1 MIMRTLRLLPLASG
15 IAAML
20 VLGGAADALAT
31 GVHPAVSCGLPCDP
45 IGNHLLQILIVK
57 IVSLLPFML

>member
-1 MIMRTLRLLPLASG
+1 MASG

-31 GVHPAVSCGLPCDP
+31 SLHPAVSCGEPCDP
-45 IGNHLLQILIVK
+45 IGNHFLQVLIVG
-57 IVSLLPFML
+57 IESLLGL

>member
-1 MIMRTLRLLPLASG
+1 MIMRTLRLLPMASG

-31 GVHPAVSCGLPCDP
+31 SLHPAVSCGEPCDP
-45 IGNHLLQILIVK
+45 IGNHFLQVLIVG
-57 IVSLLPFML
+57 IESLLGL